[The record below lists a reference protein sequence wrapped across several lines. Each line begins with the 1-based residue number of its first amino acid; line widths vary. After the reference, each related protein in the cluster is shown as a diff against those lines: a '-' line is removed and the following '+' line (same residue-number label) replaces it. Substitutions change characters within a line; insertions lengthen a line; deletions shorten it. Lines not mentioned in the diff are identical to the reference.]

1 MFAQDPSILATLTP
15 AQLAAINS
23 ISDDDLAPPPSE
35 EDIFGKTEALKQ
47 QFAEDN
53 DRIAQQMAENEV
65 RCSNTVLQR
74 IQFCCLVI
82 KPSLQHASLAKKS
95 CNLYLCKIL
104 LIILFFKIDP
114 SYENMFCK
122 TFSRLG

>member
-1 MFAQDPSILATLTP
+1 MLLQVSEIQVNLNELARTEGIVSKFNLNSFYMYIIAQGIKGIKYIFHQDPSLLATLTP

-65 RCSNTVLQR
+65 RFSSNAR
-74 IQFCCLVI
+74 D
-82 KPSLQHASLAKKS
+82 A
-95 CNLYLCKIL
+95 IL
-104 LIILFFKIDP
+104 L
-114 SYENMFCK
+114 S
-122 TFSRLG
+122 

>member
-1 MFAQDPSILATLTP
+1 MATLTP

-65 RCSNTVLQR
+65 GFSSRVLKR
-74 IQFCCLVI
+74 MQFCCLVI
-82 KPSLQHASLAKKS
+82 KPSSQHASLAK
-95 CNLYLCKIL
+95 
-104 LIILFFKIDP
+104 
-114 SYENMFCK
+114 
-122 TFSRLG
+122 

>member
-65 RCSNTVLQR
+65 CCSSTVLQW
-74 IQFCCLVI
+74 IQFCCHVI
-82 KPSLQHASLAKKS
+82 LITVCIFGKIS
-95 CNLYLCKIL
+95 CHFYLCKIL

-114 SYENMFCK
+114 SYENMFSK

>member
-65 RCSNTVLQR
+65 RCSSTVLQW

-82 KPSLQHASLAKKS
+82 KPSSQHASLAK
-95 CNLYLCKIL
+95 
-104 LIILFFKIDP
+104 
-114 SYENMFCK
+114 
-122 TFSRLG
+122 